1 MTSTR
6 VARRWS
12 TLAYLLASAVGA
24 AAFLYPF
31 WLPADASVG
40 TAHAADAPFIAGA
53 VGGLALLAVLLD
65 VRAGTMSGADVALL
79 GMLGAMAG
87 LLRLVDLP
95 GGGSGI
101 FFLVLLGAAAF
112 GPRFGFLLGLFSMA
126 VSALLTGGVG
136 PWLPFQMLVLAWLA
150 AGFGVLGRTTRRLPP
165 AAEVAVLAVAGW
177 LAAFAYGLLINLWSW
192 PLTPGDGDLQWSPGM
207 GAVDAAQHYWSFYV
221 STSLV
226 WDAAGATANLV
237 AIVVL
242 GRPVLRSLR
251 RFAVRLDPVVE
262 LDADDVAPV
271 SLGPAATRGASAGT

>member
-1 MTSTR
+1 VTADR
-6 VARRWS
+6 RARGWS
-12 TLAYLLASAVGA
+12 TLAYVLASAVGA

-31 WLPADASVG
+31 WLPADAAIG

-53 VGGLALLAVLLD
+53 VGGLALLAVMLD

-101 FFLVLLGAAAF
+101 FFLVLLGGVAF

-126 VSALLTGGVG
+126 VSALLTGGIG
-136 PWLPFQMLVLAWLA
+136 PWLPFQMLVLAWMA
-150 AGFGVLGRTTRRLPP
+150 SAFGFLGRATRRLPP
-165 AAEVAVLAVAGW
+165 AVEVVVLAGVGW

-192 PLTPGDGDLQWSPGM
+192 PLTPGEGDLQWSPGM
-207 GAVDAAQHYWSFYV
+207 GALDATQHYWSFYV

-237 AIVVL
+237 AIAVL
-242 GRPVLRSLR
+242 GRAVLRSLR

-262 LDADDVAPV
+262 LDADEVAV
-271 SLGPAATRGASAGT
+271 AGTAPAPIVG